1 MKEDYD
7 MKNSNSRKGFS
18 LVELMITIAI
28 IALLVAL
35 AIPSYSQYVR
45 KGKRGDAEQLLMN
58 WANLQEIWRANNPT
72 YATSGNIAVPTHADY
87 TFFVRETGT
96 ACANTAPTSA
106 SYALV
111 ACPQGDQAND
121 KDKGQD
127 CDPLS
132 LDQSGG
138 KGPQVLGVTYCWGD

>member
-1 MKEDYD
+1 

-18 LVELMITIAI
+18 LVELMIAIAI
-28 IALLVAL
+28 VALLVAL
-35 AIPSYSQYVR
+35 AIPSYTQYVR

-58 WANLQEIWRANNPT
+58 WANLQEIWRANNAT
-72 YATSGNIAVPTHADY
+72 YADSGDIAVPTNANY
-87 TFFVRETGT
+87 NFFVRETGI
-96 ACANTAPTSA
+96 ACANSAPTSA
-106 SYALV
+106 SYVLV
-111 ACPQGDQAND
+111 ACPQGDQAKD

-138 KGPQVLGVTYCWGD
+138 KGPQVSGVTYCWGD